1 MSDDV
6 TRLDGNTAAGPLA
19 RFFAIDATRMIV
31 TCEACYTES
40 RLAQL
45 HLYGGSHGII
55 LRCAKCSTVVLRALE
70 RDNMLCLDA
79 RGAALLTLCPE
90 SAGRRQ

>member
-6 TRLDGNTAAGPLA
+6 TWLDGNAAAGPLA

-31 TCEACYTES
+31 TCDACCAES

-45 HLYGGSHGII
+45 HLYGGSHGMI

-70 RDNMLCLDA
+70 RDNVLCLDA
-79 RGAALLTLCPE
+79 RGAARLDLC
-90 SAGRRQ
+90 SI

>member
-6 TRLDGNTAAGPLA
+6 TRLDGNAAAGPLA

-31 TCEACYTES
+31 TCDACYTES

-45 HLYGGSHGII
+45 HLYGVSHGMI
-55 LRCAKCSTVVLRALE
+55 LRCPKCGTVVLRALE
-70 RDNMLCLDA
+70 RDKVLYLDA
-79 RGAALLTLCPE
+79 RGAARLDLCHE
-90 SAGRRQ
+90 

>member
-6 TRLDGNTAAGPLA
+6 ARLDGNAAAGPLA

-31 TCEACYTES
+31 TCDACCAES

-45 HLYGGSHGII
+45 HLYGSNHGII
-55 LRCAKCSTVVLRALE
+55 LRCAKCSTVVLRAME
-70 RDNMLCLDA
+70 RGKVLCLDA
-79 RGAALLTLCPE
+79 RGAARLDLCSE
-90 SAGRRQ
+90 

>member
-55 LRCAKCSTVVLRALE
+55 LRCAKCSAVVLRALE
-70 RDNMLCLDA
+70 RDNVLCLDA
-79 RGAALLTLCPE
+79 RGAARLDLCFE
-90 SAGRRQ
+90 

>member
-6 TRLDGNTAAGPLA
+6 TRLDGNAAAGPLA
-19 RFFAIDATRMIV
+19 RFFTIDATRVIV
-31 TCEACYTES
+31 TCDACYAET

-45 HLYGGSHGII
+45 HLYGGSMGII

-70 RDNMLCLDA
+70 RDHVLCLDA
-79 RGAALLTLCPE
+79 RGAARVDLCSE
-90 SAGRRQ
+90 

>member
-19 RFFAIDATRMIV
+19 RFFAIDATRIIV
-31 TCEACYTES
+31 TCDACCTES

-45 HLYGGSHGII
+45 HLYGGSHGMI
-55 LRCAKCSTVVLRALE
+55 LRCAKCGTVVLRALE
-70 RDNMLCLDA
+70 RDNVLLSLDA
-79 RGAALLTLCPE
+79 RGASRLDLCSE
-90 SAGRRQ
+90 